1 MKDLKRASV
10 HGVAWNLVQN
20 LIGRLLGLIVVA
32 ILARFLD
39 RSAFGAIVLAGTV
52 TTFAELLVSQGFG
65 EFIAQ
70 RPNLTDEHSDT
81 AFWFN
86 ASLGLVLTAIIAL
99 AAEPLA
105 AALSEPS
112 VAPIVRWLSLSLVL
126 RSLSVVPTGILVRTM
141 QFRALSL
148 RSLIAMGIGGAGGII
163 SAVAGLGIYSLVV
176 QALATEVVG
185 VIALWRATEWRPK
198 WRFSRAHLR
207 ELTVFGLPIFGAT
220 LLNFA
225 SRRLDTVIVAGALGL
240 TTLGVYSMGQRMFQ
254 MANQVLNKSSDAVTL
269 SALSKLTDADRRRAA
284 LYRVVEITAVLCFP
298 LYAGLAIVAEPLIVS
313 VFSERWSDSTPVL
326 AIFAVSGLP
335 ISLSY
340 VHASALKSIAQTR
353 SYLVIHILL
362 ISVYL
367 PMLLLVVDRGPVAA
381 AVAYLIALCVIVPV
395 EIGLVRAALGI
406 RLTDYAKALLGAVLA
421 TVVMSGVTCAV
432 ALATTELAPLLR
444 LGTEAVAGAAAYL
457 VALKLLAP
465 ATFRR
470 CRDLLRRG
478 SSQ

>member
-10 HGVAWNLVQN
+10 RGVAWNLVQN
-20 LIGRLLGLIVVA
+20 LIGRVLGLIVVA

-39 RSAFGAIVLAGTV
+39 RAAFGTIALAGAV
-52 TTFAELLVSQGFG
+52 TAFGELLVSQGFG

-70 RPNLTDEHSDT
+70 RPDLTDEHSDT

-86 ASLGLVLTAIIAL
+86 AALGLLLTGIIAI

-105 AALSEPS
+105 AALAEPS

-148 RSLIAMGIGGAGGII
+148 RTLIAMGIGGAAGIV
-163 SAVAGLGIYSLVV
+163 SAFAGLGIYSLVV
-176 QALATEVVG
+176 QALTTEVIG

-198 WRFSRAHLR
+198 WRFSGTHLR
-207 ELTVFGLPIFGAT
+207 DLMVFGLPIFGGT

-225 SRRLDTVIVAGALGL
+225 SRRLDTVVVVSVLGL

-254 MANQVLNKSSDAVTL
+254 IANQVLNKSSDAVTL
-269 SALSKLTDADRRRAA
+269 SAFSKLTDADRRREA

-298 LYAGLAIVAEPLIVS
+298 LYAGLAFVAEPLIVS
-313 VFSERWSDSTPVL
+313 VFSERWSDSAPVL
-326 AIFAVSGLP
+326 AIFAVSGVP

-340 VHASALKSIAQTR
+340 VHASALKSVAQTR
-353 SYLVIHILL
+353 AYLVIHIVL
-362 ISVYL
+362 ICVYL
-367 PMLLLVVDRGPVAA
+367 PILLLVVDRGPVAA
-381 AVAYLIALCVIVPV
+381 AVAYLIALGVIVPV

-406 RLTDYAKALLGAVLA
+406 RLTEYAKALVGAMLA
-421 TVVMSGVTCAV
+421 TVVMSAVTWAV
-432 ALATTELAPLLR
+432 AGATTEMVPLLR
-444 LGTEAVAGAAAYL
+444 LGTEAVAGAATYL
-457 VALKLLAP
+457 VALRLLAP